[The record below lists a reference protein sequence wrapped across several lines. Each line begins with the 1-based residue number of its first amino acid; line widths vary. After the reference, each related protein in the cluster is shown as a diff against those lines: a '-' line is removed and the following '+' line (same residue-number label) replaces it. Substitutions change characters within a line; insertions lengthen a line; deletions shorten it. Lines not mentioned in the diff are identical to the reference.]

1 MMAGEFL
8 LCAKVGKVI
17 VVRPYFKGFGM
28 ALEVM
33 AESFEGA
40 NDGEEFFVVDVVV
53 ELGRLHGF
61 GEESNRV
68 PSVEKVWMFKN
79 GTKSKVTGISDNVER
94 KGGVREG
101 EDWGDHKGVNEGA
114 KSRFLRCG
122 PNVGDVFLCESKERV
137 CNLGVIFDE
146 ATIKVAEAEEGLEFF
161 NGLGL
166 GPFGDAGNLGRVH
179 GNGAFRNDDAE
190 IFYRRLIERTFLG
203 FEEEVVFL
211 EAG

>member
-1 MMAGEFL
+1 
-8 LCAKVGKVI
+8 
-17 VVRPYFKGFGM
+17 
-28 ALEVM
+28 M

-53 ELGRLHGF
+53 ELRRLHGF

-68 PSVEKVWMFKN
+68 PSVKKVRLFEN
-79 GTKSKVTGISDNVER
+79 GTKSKVTGISDNAER
-94 KGGVREG
+94 KGGIREG
-101 EDWGDHKGVNEGA
+101 EDWSDRKGVNEGA

-122 PNVGDVFLCESKERV
+122 PNVGDIFLCESKERV

-146 ATIKVAEAEEGLEFF
+146 AMIKVAEAKEGLEFL

-166 GPFGDAGNLGRVH
+166 GPFGNAGNFGRVH
-179 GNGAFRNDDAE
+179 SNGSFRNDDAE
-190 IFYRRLIERTFLG
+190 IFDGRLIEGALLG

-211 EAG
+211 EVG